1 MHLFRF
7 SIFMWFIYGM
17 RRIIWNILIDKS
29 PPRRK
34 SCFNYRNWHISIS
47 CEKCT
52 VFWIYLLISVCMT
65 DSVLWLF
72 MLLAPFAVALCL
84 TDIGFLSFATF
95 IAMKKSEKLMC
106 IPLTKSATFFSLQFS
121 KRKIETHQNNYT

>member
-1 MHLFRF
+1 
-7 SIFMWFIYGM
+7 
-17 RRIIWNILIDKS
+17 
-29 PPRRK
+29 
-34 SCFNYRNWHISIS
+34 
-47 CEKCT
+47 
-52 VFWIYLLISVCMT
+52 MT

-72 MLLAPFAVALCL
+72 MLLAPFDVTLCP

-95 IAMKKSEKLMC
+95 IATKKSEKLMC